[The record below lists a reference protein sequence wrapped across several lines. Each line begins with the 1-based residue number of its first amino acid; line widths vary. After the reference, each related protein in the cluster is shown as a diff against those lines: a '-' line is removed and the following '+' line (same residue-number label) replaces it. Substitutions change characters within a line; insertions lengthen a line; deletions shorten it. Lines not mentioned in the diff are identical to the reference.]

1 MKKIVCQL
9 CHLISCSSCNKYW
22 MRYGLTATKM
32 VFIFH
37 LVTLEI
43 TRWFLLNCLF
53 FQFLE
58 IFLYLYIN
66 LCVLCAR
73 HILLWN
79 LQCCNF
85 NLITLEKNVKYI
97 CFIWKCELS
106 ERFRVAYLMKGTN
119 SASGI
124 KKSTVAVSLRWP
136 MPSLYLNHYSLSLKS
151 TILDLPTEQTL
162 D

>member
-1 MKKIVCQL
+1 MNEIWINC
-9 CHLISCSSCNKYW
+9 YW
-22 MRYGLTATKM
+22 NGIYLP
-32 VFIFH
+32 H

-43 TRWFLLNCLF
+43 TRLFLLNCLF
-53 FQFLE
+53 FQVLE

-66 LCVLCAR
+66 LCALCAR
-73 HILLWN
+73 HTLLWD

-85 NLITLEKNVKYI
+85 NLRTLEKNLKYM

-119 SASGI
+119 WASGI
-124 KKSTVAVSLRWP
+124 KKSTVTVSLRWP

-151 TILDLPTEQTL
+151 TILY
-162 D
+162 